1 MDWHDSDPS
10 EDGDAP
16 ESLSA
21 SRKRSSRACDQ
32 CRKTKSKCE
41 RVAGEGVPCKSC
53 VLAGTSDAYRYSGPS
68 YKRGPPKGYIHAIEQ
83 RWHQVESLLGVILQC
98 TDPRVQGLVADL
110 RQDELACEILNR
122 VDMGP
127 YGPSGKRFQPQGA
140 TKEDFF
146 ASVLRSNGG
155 AAPGRDH
162 SRSRRQ
168 SRVSREKVSLTQDR
182 GLSVVPT
189 QEWQDNLAVRLC
201 SSGSSSST
209 YSVTSAS
216 SPDGPAAQ
224 RRRLDSTPTDS
235 QGHPDWNDMYTLEAL
250 SGERDVRHDAFTN
263 SLHPSDNEESDGIT
277 EGMGELS
284 VTENQEIRYHGKA
297 SGLQFLSKNNRTDD
311 RVEGGLWYYTTFL
324 SPRALANWDRK
335 MPMARVW
342 PPSKDF
348 AALTVQEDDIVVE
361 LPPIHIQDHLIDLY
375 FTYIHPVFPVIHKNR
390 FLSEYKARY
399 GPRRTRENSPSS
411 VSSPKPE
418 TAQKV
423 TNLLLL
429 SIFSIAARFCDDEAP
444 KSPTGQMW
452 EAGCDYLERARTIL
466 TKIFDRSRPSTVQSL
481 LLLGYREFGIGGMEQ
496 GWIYIGMAI
505 RMAVDLGL
513 HRNSD
518 SWKHHGH
525 NLFSVDERQSR
536 KLIWWACCLAD
547 RYGSVYMGRPII
559 IRDEDFDV
567 PLPEIEEDDQ
577 ELWQPLASD
586 TMEIPFSPTPCHTI
600 ACQRVTGDLITILG
614 RIIQKLYPI
623 TVIDTIPRRTL
634 LQTFESE
641 LDQWYLALPDYL
653 RYDVASKRNI
663 PPPHVIF
670 LHIRYWGAVLLLN
683 RALIDF
689 SSRRSTLG
697 LKAFDLAQGA
707 ATHLSAIV
715 TAWREKFTLRR
726 TSPFLTSYMLSTG
739 IMHLLTLTLR
749 PRNIQASKGL
759 RQCLEALQEMEVLW
773 PSAARAKDLLSGAVG
788 SVKLGI
794 DICETVGRAKRDVDD
809 AFGQENNG
817 DHAHREAFR
826 LTNEG
831 GQQVRPLGQKVRPPE
846 ETGVQDLSQRLM
858 AQMLGLVPGV
868 EPSTSFFPGYE
879 FWPAP
884 TSGQGQV
891 AEQIS
896 TPTSQ
901 IARQNLSYPQ
911 VSSNTNTQARSNSN
925 LNTYGGP
932 AVGWMPDGNMMNVSN
947 AVPEYNYP
955 YNYSQYGP

>member
-21 SRKRSSRACDQ
+21 SRKRSSRGM
-32 CRKTKSKCE
+32 S
-41 RVAGEGVPCKSC
+41 
-53 VLAGTSDAYRYSGPS
+53 
-68 YKRGPPKGYIHAIEQ
+68 I
-83 RWHQVESLLGVILQC
+83 SLLKCIV
-98 TDPRVQGLVADL
+98 
-110 RQDELACEILNR
+110 ILNR
-122 VDMGP
+122 AQHATNAGKPKVNAKELLEREFLVKVVFWLGP
-127 YGPSGKRFQPQGA
+127 GPSGKRFQPQGA

-250 SGERDVRHDAFTN
+250 S
-263 SLHPSDNEESDGIT
+263 DNEESDGIT

-375 FTYIHPVFPVIHKNR
+375 FT
-390 FLSEYKARY
+390 
-399 GPRRTRENSPSS
+399 RTRENSPSS

-466 TKIFDRSRPSTVQSL
+466 
-481 LLLGYREFGIGGMEQ
+481 
-496 GWIYIGMAI
+496 
-505 RMAVDLGL
+505 
-513 HRNSD
+513 
-518 SWKHHGH
+518 
-525 NLFSVDERQSR
+525 
-536 KLIWWACCLAD
+536 
-547 RYGSVYMGRPII
+547 
-559 IRDEDFDV
+559 
-567 PLPEIEEDDQ
+567 
-577 ELWQPLASD
+577 
-586 TMEIPFSPTPCHTI
+586 
-600 ACQRVTGDLITILG
+600 
-614 RIIQKLYPI
+614 
-623 TVIDTIPRRTL
+623 
-634 LQTFESE
+634 
-641 LDQWYLALPDYL
+641 
-653 RYDVASKRNI
+653 
-663 PPPHVIF
+663 
-670 LHIRYWGAVLLLN
+670 
-683 RALIDF
+683 
-689 SSRRSTLG
+689 
-697 LKAFDLAQGA
+697 
-707 ATHLSAIV
+707 
-715 TAWREKFTLRR
+715 
-726 TSPFLTSYMLSTG
+726 
-739 IMHLLTLTLR
+739 
-749 PRNIQASKGL
+749 
-759 RQCLEALQEMEVLW
+759 
-773 PSAARAKDLLSGAVG
+773 

-831 GQQVRPLGQKVRPPE
+831 GQQVRSLAQKVRPPE

-911 VSSNTNTQARSNSN
+911 VSSNINTQARSNSN

>member
-1 MDWHDSDPS
+1 MDWHDSELS

-16 ESLSA
+16 EYQTA

-41 RVAGEGVPCKSC
+41 RAAGEGVPCKSC
-53 VLAGTSDAYRYSGPS
+53 ALTGTKCTFLGPS

-98 TDPRVQGLVADL
+98 TDPRVQGVLADL

-127 YGPSGKRFQPQGA
+127 YGPSGRRFQPQGA

-155 AAPGRDH
+155 APGRDH

-182 GLSVVPT
+182 GLSIVPT
-189 QEWQDNLAVRLC
+189 QEWQDNLAARLC
-201 SSGSSSST
+201 SSGSSSSL

-216 SPDGPAAQ
+216 SPDGPVIQ
-224 RRRLDSTPTDS
+224 KRRLDSTPTDS

-250 SGERDVRHDAFTN
+250 S
-263 SLHPSDNEESDGIT
+263 DNEECDGIA

-284 VTENQEIRYHGKA
+284 LTENQEIRYHGKA

-311 RVEGGLWYYTTFL
+311 RVEGGLWKL
-324 SPRALANWDRK
+324 
-335 MPMARVW
+335 PMARVW

-348 AALTVQEDDIVVE
+348 AALTIQEDDIAVE
-361 LPPIHIQDHLIDLY
+361 LPPIDMQDHLIDLY

-390 FLSEYKARY
+390 FLSGYAARKE
-399 GPRRTRENSPSS
+399 GRTRENSPSS

-418 TAQKV
+418 SAQKV

-429 SIFSIAARFCDDEAP
+429 SMFSITARFCDDEAP
-444 KSPTGQMW
+444 KSPAGQMW
-452 EAGCDYLERARTIL
+452 EAGCEYLEKAREIL

-481 LLLGYREFGIGGMEQ
+481 LLLGYREFGIGSMEQ

-525 NLFSVDERQSR
+525 NLFSRNESQSR
-536 KLIWWACCLAD
+536 RLIWWACCLTD

-586 TMEIPFSPTPCHTI
+586 SIEIHYLPTPCHII
-600 ACQRVTGDLITILG
+600 ACQRVTGDLSKIFIFLLVDFISSSFLKVVTLG
-614 RIIQKLYPI
+614 QIIQKLYPI
-623 TVIDTIPRRTL
+623 KVTDITPRRTL
-634 LQTFESE
+634 LQTFESQ
-641 LDQWYLALPDYL
+641 LDRWYLTLPDHL
-653 RYDVASKRNI
+653 RYDVASKRNV

-683 RALIDF
+683 RAFIPNWTELDF
-689 SSRRSTLG
+689 SSRRSTLE

-707 ATHLSAIV
+707 ATHLSALV

-749 PRNIQASKGL
+749 PGNIQASKGL

-773 PSAARAKDLLSGAVG
+773 PSASRAKDLLSGAVG
-788 SVKLGI
+788 SVKLGL
-794 DICETVGRAKRDVDD
+794 DVCENVGRAKRDVDD
-809 AFGQENNG
+809 AFGQEKST
-817 DHAHREAFR
+817 DHIQREAFR
-826 LTNEG
+826 TAGEG
-831 GQQVRPLGQKVRPPE
+831 GQQNLSQEQGARPPE
-846 ETGVQDLSQRLM
+846 ETGVQDLSHRLM

-868 EPSTSFFPGYE
+868 EPSTSYYPGYE

-884 TSGQGQV
+884 RSVQAQQAQT
-891 AEQIS
+891 AEHV
-896 TPTSQ
+896 TAPTSQ
-901 IARQNLSYPQ
+901 IPQQNPTSSYSQIPSSINPQ
-911 VSSNTNTQARSNSN
+911 PRPSGD

-932 AVGWMPDGNMMNVSN
+932 VAGWMADGNMMNVSN

-955 YNYSQYGP
+955 YNYSQYGL